1 MSNPL
6 LGNQAIQAAINS
18 GNINIAQTGNMRVE
32 VLELSNESREAQ
44 LLHAEQLRKVE
55 ARSRARAIVVPT
67 VVEEVKQK
75 LRELG
80 HPATLFGENNV
91 DRRERLRDV
100 IASLELSQEEFSKIQ
115 ELINQSSSSSAAVS
129 VTATEPTKHEKK
141 EVFYSPADEAL
152 IAIRQELGV
161 YSFHRAQERL
171 QKVRQLIEDPVQELQ
186 ERQLVGDL
194 YRTCQELALNSSEF
208 GDDRPMSCVR
218 YSPSGNHAATG
229 SLTCNVKLWNMTNL
243 SCMDTFR
250 GHQERIT
257 SLAWHPEESQELLAT
272 TSADGTCRLWNCAKS
287 SSSSSSSSSS
297 GGMSMDVESSSNS
310 NGHGSDSASANAS
323 SSNSNGP
330 EVHVLKGH
338 QGIVTACEFHPNGR
352 LLGTASAD
360 FTWRLW
366 DVETQKVLLF
376 QDGHVKDCTAITF
389 HPDGSL
395 VMTAD
400 AAGVVLL
407 WDLRS
412 GQEVHVFQGHVQ
424 KITCASFNANG
435 FQAAT
440 GSLDNLARIWDLR
453 QKKCSYCL
461 PAHANLISD
470 LRYSCSGETLIT
482 SSFDG
487 TIKVWGTRD
496 HKLLRSLTGHL
507 GKVMGCDVS
516 SKDERHIVS
525 VGFDRTV
532 KIYAHK
538 DEF

>member
-44 LLHAEQLRKVE
+44 LLHAEQMRKVE

-67 VVEEVKQK
+67 VVEEVKQR
-75 LRELG
+75 LRDLG

-100 IASLELSQEEFSKIQ
+100 IASLELSQEEFGKIQ
-115 ELINQSSSSSAAVS
+115 ELINQSSSSATVS
-129 VTATEPTKHEKK
+129 VTAAEPTKHEKK

-152 IAIRQELGV
+152 IAVRQELGV

-171 QKVRQLIEDPVQELQ
+171 HKVRQLIEDPEKELQ

-218 YSPSGNHAATG
+218 YSPSGAHAATG

-243 SCMDTFR
+243 GCMDTFR

-257 SLAWHPEESQELLAT
+257 SLAWHPEESKELLAS

-287 SSSSSSSSSS
+287 SSSSE
-297 GGMSMDVESSSNS
+297 MDVESSSG
-310 NGHGSDSASANAS
+310 NGQGSASANAS
-323 SSNSNGP
+323 SSSSNGP

-366 DVETQKVLLF
+366 DIETQKVLLL

-395 VMTAD
+395 VLTAD

-453 QKKCSYCL
+453 QKKCCYCL

-470 LRYSCSGETLIT
+470 LRYSYTGETLIT

-487 TIKVWGTRD
+487 TVKVWGTRD

-507 GKVMGCDVS
+507 GKVMGCDIS
-516 SKDERHIVS
+516 PKDERHILS